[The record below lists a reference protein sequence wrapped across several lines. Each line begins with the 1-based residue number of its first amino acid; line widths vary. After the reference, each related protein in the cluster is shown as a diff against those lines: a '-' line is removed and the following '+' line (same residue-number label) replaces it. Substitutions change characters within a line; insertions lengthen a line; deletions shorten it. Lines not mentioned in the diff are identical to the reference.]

1 MQDRKQKQVYVIFS
15 VDTEHDIVRRY
26 ATTTDDNIAVVSSR

>member
-26 ATTTDDNIAVVSSR
+26 ATTTDNIVVASSR